1 MAEIPTPTTGYSSP
15 SKNRPLGIT
24 ILSIL
29 LILGAISNLISAPF
43 SIGIYGILYGSYTV
57 IMGLVN
63 LFIGYGLFKLLPWSR
78 TAAIIIE
85 GIGIIAAVLLGYVL
99 FGTLGLMIML
109 PASIIPI
116 IIILYLMQGSIKA
129 SFESGQW

>member
-29 LILGAISNLISAPF
+29 LILGAIGGLL
-43 SIGIYGILYGSYTV
+43 SIPLNIGLYGILYGGYSA
-57 IMGLVN
+57 IMGVVN
-63 LFIGYGLFKLLPWSR
+63 LVIGVGLFKLLPWSR
-78 TAAIIIE
+78 TAAIIME
-85 GIGIIAAVLLGYVL
+85 GIGIAAGLVLGFVL
-99 FGTLGLMIML
+99 FGSLGLMIML

-116 IIILYLMQGSIKA
+116 IVIIYLMQGSIKA